1 LPDGGQDGLVAPAV
15 VDRSRSAADG
25 ASSSLIL
32 GRYRPL
38 RPLGSGGSGSVW
50 LARDERGGGREVALK
65 VVRREGKAGS
75 RAEREVEAATRL
87 RHPHCLRALALDRDD
102 GHVYVTYEYV
112 QGRTLRDALV
122 AGGLDDGAVVE
133 AAAQILA
140 GLAHAHGKK
149 IVHRDVKPANV
160 MLAEGDEVSVRL
172 LDFGLARVE
181 EADTLTAAGDVPGTL
196 AYVSPERLDG
206 APGTGAADVWAVG
219 VVLWE
224 GLTGWHPFAGPSPVE
239 TARRI
244 REGAQPLARAR
255 PDLPTELCA
264 LVDRMLDPD
273 PRRRPAAR
281 RLPTA
286 LRDAYAEQGRRP
298 RPATSLATLKERA
311 LHAGLAGVFAAGTA
325 LLLPFFPRG
334 WPFVLGALAAGVSLR
349 SPRTGL
355 ALALAVPVLP
365 LGNLSLGLALAYA
378 AVALAWLALFARA
391 PASGLL
397 FLAGPA
403 LAPLGGLGLLPL
415 VALRARLPVH
425 RAALAAA
432 GVVAA
437 GAFAALAGAPA
448 PLANAFPVTLDLDA
462 TSRPDL
468 AARAVAGALAGHPGL
483 LVLALVVAGAT
494 LAVPYALERG
504 AWGIAGWGSGFLAAA
519 VLLPALAGGDVSA
532 TLLVP
537 GIWAAALWLGRDALP
552 HPR

>member
-1 LPDGGQDGLVAPAV
+1 MANTPLVARAVSDRSPPPADGG
-15 VDRSRSAADG
+15 SA
-25 ASSSLIL
+25 SLIL

-50 LARDERGGGREVALK
+50 LARDERGGREVALK

-87 RHPHCLRALALDRDD
+87 RHPNCLRALALDRDD

-112 QGRTLRDALV
+112 DGRTLRDAFV
-122 AGGLDDGAVVE
+122 AGGLDDAAVVE
-133 AAAQILA
+133 AAAQILE

-196 AYVSPERLDG
+196 AYVSPERLG
-206 APGTGAADVWAVG
+206 GTPGTGAADVWAVG

-224 GLTGWHPFAGPSPVE
+224 GLTGRHPFAGASPVE

-244 REGAQPLARAR
+244 REGARPLARAR
-255 PDLPTELCA
+255 PDLPTELCM
-264 LVDRMLDPD
+264 LVDRMLDTD

-281 RLPTA
+281 RLPNA
-286 LRDAYAEQGRRP
+286 LRDAFAGQSRRP

-311 LHAGLAGVFAAGTA
+311 LHAGLAAAFATGAG

-334 WPFVLGALAAGVSLR
+334 WPFALGLVTAGVALR

-365 LGNLSLGLALAYA
+365 LGNVALGLALAYA
-378 AVALAWLALFARA
+378 ALAAGWLALFFRA
-391 PASGLL
+391 PTSGLL

-403 LAPLGGLGLLPL
+403 LAPLGGIGLLPL
-415 VALRARLPVH
+415 VALRALDRVH
-425 RAALAAA
+425 QAALAAT
-432 GVVAA
+432 GVLAA
-437 GAFAALAGAPA
+437 GAFGARARAPA
-448 PLANAFPVTLDLDA
+448 PVADAFPASL
-462 TSRPDL
+462 DL
-468 AARAVAGALAGHPGL
+468 AATARPDTAAGAVLGALGGHPGL
-483 LVLALVVAGAT
+483 LVLALVVAAAT
-494 LAVPYALERG
+494 LAAPYAVERG
-504 AWGIAGWGSGFLAAA
+504 AWGVAGWGAAFLAAA
-519 VLLPALAGGDVSA
+519 MLGPTLAGGEPSA
-532 TLLVP
+532 VLLVP
-537 GIWAAALWLGRDALP
+537 GIWVAALSLGRDLLP

>member
-1 LPDGGQDGLVAPAV
+1 MAKTPLVRSAV
-15 VDRSRSAADG
+15 SDRSPPSPDARSQ
-25 ASSSLIL
+25 SLIL
-32 GRYRPL
+32 GRYRPV

-50 LARDERGGGREVALK
+50 LAHDERDGREVALK

-112 QGRTLRDALV
+112 EGRTLRDALV
-122 AGGLDDGAVVE
+122 AGELGDADVVE
-133 AAAQILA
+133 AGAQILE

-160 MLAEGDEVSVRL
+160 MLAEGEEISVRV

-196 AYVSPERLDG
+196 AYVSPERLGG

-224 GLTGWHPFAGPSPVE
+224 GLTGWHPFAGASPVE

-244 REGAQPLARAR
+244 RQGAQPLARAR

-264 LVDRMLDPD
+264 LVDRMLDAD

-281 RLPTA
+281 RLPGA
-286 LRDAYAEQGRRP
+286 LRDALAEQGRRP
-298 RPATSLATLKERA
+298 RPATSFATLKERA
-311 LHAGLAGVFAAGTA
+311 VHAGLAAALATGA
-325 LLLPFFPRG
+325 GLLLPFFPRG
-334 WPFVLGALAAGVSLR
+334 WPFALGLIAAGVALR

-355 ALALAVPVLP
+355 ALALAAPVLP
-365 LGNLSLGLALAYA
+365 LGNLALGLAFAYA
-378 AVALAWLALFARA
+378 LLAAGWLALFFRV
-391 PASGLL
+391 PTSGLL

-403 LAPLGGLGLLPL
+403 LAPLGGIGLLPF
-415 VALRARLPVH
+415 VALRALHPVH
-425 RAALAAA
+425 RAATAAA
-432 GVVAA
+432 GVLAA
-437 GAFAALAGAPA
+437 GAFGALAGAPM
-448 PLANAFPVTLDLDA
+448 PLADALPAGLGLDA
-462 TSRPDL
+462 TVRPDV
-468 AARAVAGALAGHPGL
+468 AAGAVLSALGAHPAL
-483 LVLALVVAGAT
+483 LVLAVTAAAAT

-504 AWGIAGWGSGFLAAA
+504 AWGVVAWGTAFVAAA
-519 VLLPALAGGDVSA
+519 VLGPALAGGAPSVA
-532 TLLVP
+532 LLVP
-537 GIWAAALWLGRDALP
+537 GIWAATLWLGRDLLP

>member
-1 LPDGGQDGLVAPAV
+1 VARAV
-15 VDRSRSAADG
+15 SDRSPPAADG
-25 ASSSLIL
+25 GSSSLIL

-50 LARDERGGGREVALK
+50 LARDERGGREVALK

-87 RHPHCLRALALDRDD
+87 RHPNCLRALALDHDD

-112 QGRTLRDALV
+112 EGRTLRDAFV
-122 AGGLDDGAVVE
+122 TGGLGDAAVVE
-133 AAAQILA
+133 AAAQILE
-140 GLAHAHGKK
+140 GLAHAHGKR

-160 MLAEGDEVSVRL
+160 MLAEGDEISVRL

-206 APGTGAADVWAVG
+206 TPGTGAADVWAVG

-224 GLTGWHPFAGPSPVE
+224 GLTGWHPFAGASPVE

-244 REGAQPLARAR
+244 REGARPLARAR
-255 PDLPTELCA
+255 PDLPTGLCM
-264 LVDRMLDPD
+264 LVDRMLDAD

-281 RLPTA
+281 RLPNA
-286 LRDAYAEQGRRP
+286 LRDAFAEQSRRP
-298 RPATSLATLKERA
+298 RPATSLTALKGRA
-311 LHAGLAGVFAAGTA
+311 LHAGLAAGFATGAG

-334 WPFVLGALAAGVSLR
+334 WPFALGLVTAGVALR

-365 LGNLSLGLALAYA
+365 LGNVALGLALAYA
-378 AVALAWLALFARA
+378 ALAAGWLALFVRA
-391 PASGLL
+391 PTSGLL

-403 LAPLGGLGLLPL
+403 LAPLGGIGLLPV
-415 VALRARLPVH
+415 VALRVLGRVH
-425 RAALAAA
+425 QAALAAT
-432 GVVAA
+432 GVLAA
-437 GAFAALAGAPA
+437 GAFGALAGAPVPVA
-448 PLANAFPVTLDLDA
+448 AAFPASLDLGA
-462 TSRPDL
+462 TARPDRAAGAVL
-468 AARAVAGALAGHPGL
+468 AALAGHPGL
-483 LVLALVVAGAT
+483 LVLALVAAAAT
-494 LAVPYALERG
+494 LVAPYAVERG
-504 AWGIAGWGSGFLAAA
+504 AWGVAGWGAAFLAAA
-519 VLLPALAGGDVSA
+519 LLGPTVAGGEPSA
-532 TLLVP
+532 ALLVP
-537 GIWAAALWLGRDALP
+537 GIWVAALFLGRDLLP

>member
-1 LPDGGQDGLVAPAV
+1 MAPAV
-15 VDRSRSAADG
+15 ADRSHPSDSG
-25 ASSSLIL
+25 SGSSLIL

-50 LARDERGGGREVALK
+50 LARDERGGREVALK

-112 QGRTLRDALV
+112 RGRTLRDALI
-122 AGGLDDGAVVE
+122 AGGLDDAAVVE
-133 AAAQILA
+133 AAAQILE

-160 MLAEGDEVSVRL
+160 MLAEGDDVSVRL

-206 APGTGAADVWAVG
+206 SPGTGAADVWAVG
-219 VVLWE
+219 VVLRE
-224 GLTGWHPFAGPSPVE
+224 GLTGYHPFAGPSPVE

-244 REGAQPLARAR
+244 RAGAQPLARAR

-264 LVDRMLDPD
+264 LVDRMLDLD

-286 LRDAYAEQGRRP
+286 LRDAYAEPGRRP
-298 RPATSLATLKERA
+298 RAATSLGTLRERA
-311 LHAGLAGVFAAGTA
+311 LHAGLAAAFATGSS
-325 LLLPFFPRG
+325 LVLPFFPHG
-334 WPFVLGALAAGVSLR
+334 WPFVLGLLAAGVSLR
-349 SPRTGL
+349 SPRAGL

-365 LGNLSLGLALAYA
+365 LGNVALGLALAYSVLA
-378 AVALAWLALFARA
+378 AGWLALFFRA
-391 PASGLL
+391 PTSGLL

-403 LAPLGGLGLLPL
+403 LAPLGGVGFLPL
-415 VALRARLPVH
+415 VALRASLPVH
-425 RAALAAA
+425 RAALGAA
-432 GVVAA
+432 GVLAA
-437 GAFAALAGAPA
+437 GALAALAGGPA
-448 PLANAFPVTLDLDA
+448 ALADTFPAALELGA
-462 TSRPDL
+462 TARPDV
-468 AARAVAGALAGHPGL
+468 AAHAVAGALAGHAGL
-483 LVLALVVAGAT
+483 LVLGAVTAAAT
-494 LAVPYALERG
+494 LAVPYAVDRG
-504 AWGIAGWGSGFLAAA
+504 AWGLAGWGSGFVAAA
-519 VLLPALAGGDVSA
+519 VLGPALAGGKPSA
-532 TLLVP
+532 ALLVP
-537 GIWAAALWLGRDALP
+537 GIWAAALWLGRDLVV

>member
-1 LPDGGQDGLVAPAV
+1 VAPAV
-15 VDRSRSAADG
+15 VDRSPHAADG

-50 LARDERGGGREVALK
+50 LACDERSGREVALK

-112 QGRTLRDALV
+112 RGRTLRDALV
-122 AGGLDDGAVVE
+122 AGGLDDAGVVE
-133 AAAQILA
+133 AAAQILE

-160 MLAEGDEVSVRL
+160 MLVEGDAVSVRL

-196 AYVSPERLDG
+196 AYVSPERLGG
-206 APGTGAADVWAVG
+206 APGAGAADVWSVG

-224 GLTGWHPFAGPSPVE
+224 GLTGWHPFAGASPVE

-264 LVDRMLDPD
+264 LVDRMLDVD

-281 RLPTA
+281 RLPAA
-286 LRDAYAEQGRRP
+286 LRGAFAEQGRRP
-298 RPATSLATLKERA
+298 RPATSLAALRERA
-311 LHAGLAGVFAAGTA
+311 LHAGLAAAFATGAA
-325 LLLPFFPRG
+325 LLIPFFPRG
-334 WPFVLGALAAGVSLR
+334 WPFALGLVAAAVALR
-349 SPRTGL
+349 SPRAGL

-365 LGNLSLGLALAYA
+365 LGNIALGLALAYA
-378 AVALAWLALFARA
+378 AVAVAWLALFFRA
-391 PASGLL
+391 PTSGLL

-403 LAPLGGLGLLPL
+403 LVPLGGLGLLPL
-415 VALRARLPVH
+415 VALRARGPVH
-425 RAALAAA
+425 QAVLAGG
-432 GVVAA
+432 GVLAA

-448 PLANAFPVTLDLDA
+448 PLADRIPAALDLGA
-462 TSRPDL
+462 TARPDL
-468 AARAVAGALAGHPGL
+468 AAGAVAGALAAHPGL
-483 LVLALVVAGAT
+483 LVLALATVAAT
-494 LAVPYALERG
+494 IAVPYAVERG
-504 AWGIAGWGSGFLAAA
+504 AWGIAGWGAGFLAAA
-519 VLLPALAGGDVSA
+519 VLGPALAGGEPSVA
-532 TLLVP
+532 LLVP
-537 GIWAAALWLGRDALP
+537 GIWVATLYLGRDLLP